1 MQAYLAERDNIMW
14 SRSKRNALNGF
25 ILNAKRNRRL
35 KRAMGGVF
43 ERNLELDFY
52 TAFGKIRNE

>member
-1 MQAYLAERDNIMW
+1 MW